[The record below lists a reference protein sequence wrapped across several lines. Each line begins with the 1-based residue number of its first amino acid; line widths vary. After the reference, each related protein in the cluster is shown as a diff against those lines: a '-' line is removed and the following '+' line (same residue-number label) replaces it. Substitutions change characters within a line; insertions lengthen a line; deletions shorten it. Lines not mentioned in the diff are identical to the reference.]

1 MSDLPQDGP
10 GADLKS
16 AREGMDVSTREVA
29 DALNLPVHVI
39 EALEAD
45 DYERLP
51 PTVFTRGYL
60 RSYARLL
67 ELSPDGL
74 LARYP
79 EVTEE
84 TDVITGELPV
94 AEPVTGAPG
103 KTLGIAAAVGVVLIA
118 LLVFLLGD
126 DEEGPVPE
134 VPVETLAEQA
144 EQLEQAE
151 QVEEQVEQTE
161 QQVEPAVQEGT
172 QLATAA
178 ARAAEPEEAEELLT
192 APAEGDPAA
201 DRMAEA
207 ATAEPAAERQTTT
220 AVVEDLAQAAEP
232 AARAEPTAR
241 AEPSEPDADPT
252 TDSAASLVEAA
263 PGPVTPSFRE
273 RRITEFGEDEITF
286 VFSEDCWVEV
296 KSVDGEN
303 LYSDLNRTG
312 RTLVLTGR
320 APFRILL
327 GYAPGVTLS
336 FNGEPVPLE
345 RYSRNNVANL
355 VLGE

>member
-1 MSDLPQDGP
+1 MPDTLQDGP
-10 GADLKS
+10 GAELKT

-29 DALNLPVHVI
+29 DALNLPLHVI

-67 ELSPDGL
+67 ELPPESL

-84 TDVITGELPV
+84 IDAITGELPSV
-94 AEPVTGAPG
+94 DAADAAPIRS
-103 KTLGIAAAVGVVLIA
+103 LGIAAVVGVILIA
-118 LLVFLLGD
+118 LLVWLLGD
-126 DEEGPVPE
+126 EEGSAPVVEPTVSGTGADAVAQPE
-134 VPVETLAEQA
+134 AAVQDVTATDVVAVQPASEADASAVTEIPMVGRV
-144 EQLEQAE
+144 AE
-151 QVEEQVEQTE
+151 QVPPP
-161 QQVEPAVQEGT
+161 VEPESS
-172 QLATAA
+172 
-178 ARAAEPEEAEELLT
+178 
-192 APAEGDPAA
+192 
-201 DRMAEA
+201 
-207 ATAEPAAERQTTT
+207 TAELAKTAEN
-220 AVVEDLAQAAEP
+220 
-232 AARAEPTAR
+232 AEPTKGMG
-241 AEPSEPDADPT
+241 SKT
-252 TDSAASLVEAA
+252 
-263 PGPVTPSFRE
+263 PVTPSVRE
-273 RRITEFGEDEITF
+273 RRITEFGDDQITF

-296 KSVDGEN
+296 KSAEGEN

-320 APFRILL
+320 APFRVLL
-327 GYAPGVTLS
+327 GYAPGVSLS
-336 FNGEPVPLE
+336 FNGDPVALE